1 MKRFLL
7 SCTFFLF
14 CGITFAQSGT
24 RIMRAYVDNKQFFA
38 PSVGNYVEFNFQFVG
53 TSLNYKGVE
62 GGLIGDILVETSVRN
77 EDSIISSLAYRLS
90 SPLMR
95 DSIVEDFYDVQ
106 RYRLE
111 PGEYQF
117 NIKLTDLNSK
127 NDPMSAV
134 MPLKV
139 EDLSDALSISD
150 IGVAEMATQGDP
162 NSVFYKSGY
171 NIIPRL
177 SSFYPQELS
186 AIPVYFEVYNSEL
199 LGDSTFMLEQSLI
212 NGMTGESLEQ
222 FMQVNTY
229 NVDDVVPVFQKI
241 NLENVPT
248 GTYVLSY
255 SILNSS
261 GIPLATQQYD
271 FERTNEIQTNLLAED
286 VMLDPSFQESIP
298 EDSVLY
304 YLEALIPI
312 STNSEVRSLV
322 ETLKMRDNEEARK
335 HLQQFWQVTAEF
347 NPYEEW
353 LAYKAQVKLVE
364 RLYGNNFQEGFET
377 DRGRVYLQYGA
388 PTNIISREVSPNE
401 YPYEIWQYNK
411 IGRFSNK
418 RFIFYNPDLVNKS
431 YRLLHSDMIG
441 ELKNDSW
448 PQELTKRNTR
458 LGGVDDPNAHVIDQ
472 WGQNAQDDF
481 RQY

>member
-1 MKRFLL
+1 MKRFLI
-7 SCTFFLF
+7 SCTFLLF
-14 CGITFAQSGT
+14 CGITFGQTGK
-24 RIMRAYVDNKQFFA
+24 RVMRAYVDNKQFFA

-53 TSLNYKGVE
+53 PSLNYVGTE
-62 GGLIGDILVETSVRN
+62 GGLIGNIIVETSVRN
-77 EDSIISSLAYRLS
+77 EDSIVSAQAYRLS

-106 RYRLE
+106 RYRLD

-117 NIKLTDLNSK
+117 NIKLTDLNSD
-127 NDPMSAV
+127 NDPMTAV
-134 MPLKV
+134 MPLVV
-139 EDLSDALSISD
+139 EDLSDAISISD
-150 IGVAEMATQGDP
+150 IGVAEIATQGDP
-162 NSVFYKSGY
+162 NSIFYKSGY

-177 SSFYPQELS
+177 SSYYPKELT
-186 AIPVYFEVYNSEL
+186 AMPVYMEVYNSEM
-199 LGDSTFMLEQSLI
+199 LGDTSFMLEQSVI
-212 NGMTGESLEQ
+212 NGITGEMLEE

-229 NVDDVVPVFQKI
+229 QVDDVVPIFQKI
-241 NLENVPT
+241 NLENIPS

-255 SILNSS
+255 SILNAG
-261 GIPLATQQYD
+261 GIQLATQQYD
-271 FERTNEIQTNLLAED
+271 FERTNEVQTDLLAED
-286 VMLDPSFQESIP
+286 VLIDPSFQESIP

-304 YLEALIPI
+304 YLEAVIPI
-312 STNSEVRSLV
+312 STNSEVRSIV
-322 ETLKMRDNEEARK
+322 ETLKSKNNEDARK
-335 HLQQFWQVTAEF
+335 HLQQFWQVTAAL

-353 LAYKAQVKLVE
+353 LAYKAQVRMVE

-448 PQELTKRNTR
+448 PQELSKRNTR
-458 LGGVDDPNAHVIDQ
+458 LGGVDDPNAHVIDK